1 MWKNWKR
8 AGLLMMVLMLSL
20 AMLLA
25 GCGATQNSEGT
36 EGENNE
42 AGDKTVNIGYVTWAE
57 NIAVTHLWKEILES
71 KGYEVNIQQL
81 QVSPLFVGLSKG
93 DLDLFM
99 DSWLPI
105 THEAY
110 WTKYKEDLEEYGT
123 WYEGA
128 SWGLSFLI
136 M

>member
-42 AGDKTVNIGYVTWAE
+42 AGDKTVNIG
-57 NIAVTHLWKEILES
+57 
-71 KGYEVNIQQL
+71 
-81 QVSPLFVGLSKG
+81 
-93 DLDLFM
+93 
-99 DSWLPI
+99 
-105 THEAY
+105 
-110 WTKYKEDLEEYGT
+110 
-123 WYEGA
+123 
-128 SWGLSFLI
+128 
-136 M
+136 

>member
-42 AGDKTVNIGYVTWAE
+42 AGDKTVNIGYGTWAE

-110 WTKYKEDLEEYGT
+110 WT
-123 WYEGA
+123 
-128 SWGLSFLI
+128 
-136 M
+136 